1 MVHYPKEFE
10 ISKKL
15 KDGTEIILRSIKPE
29 DEPLWL
35 EMFNNFSES
44 SVWNRFFNI
53 VKDPSHKFR
62 ARFCDINYENEIAIV
77 AISKNENKML
87 GVVRFTLDVDKKSG
101 ELAFI
106 VADPWQNKGL
116 GTMMVEHLINIC
128 RKKKIE
134 TIYSFILPNNYGSIR
149 FLKKLD
155 FKTDYS
161 NEDYVK
167 AFLEIKENFE
177 NN

>member
-1 MVHYPKEFE
+1 MVPYPKEFE
-10 ISKKL
+10 ITKKL
-15 KDGTEIILRSIKPE
+15 KDGTEVLLRSIKPE

-53 VKDPSHKFR
+53 VKDPSHQFR
-62 ARFCDINYENEIAIV
+62 TRFCDINYENEIAIV
-77 AISKNENKML
+77 AISHNNGNKML

-106 VADPWQNKGL
+106 VADPWQGLGL

-128 RKKKIE
+128 RQKKID
-134 TIYSFILPNNYGSIR
+134 TIYSFMLPNNYGAIR
-149 FLKKLD
+149 FLKRLN
-155 FKTDYS
+155 FRTDYS
-161 NEDYVK
+161 NEDFVK
-167 AFLEIKENFE
+167 AFLQIK
-177 NN
+177 

>member
-1 MVHYPKEFE
+1 MHSYPKEFE
-10 ISKKL
+10 ITKKL
-15 KDGTEIILRSIKPE
+15 NDGTEILLRSIKPE

-35 EMFNNFSES
+35 GMFNNFSES
-44 SVWNRFFNI
+44 SIWNRFFNV
-53 VKDPSHKFR
+53 VKDPSHQFR
-62 ARFCDINYENEIAIV
+62 VRFCDINYENEIAIV
-77 AISKNENKML
+77 ALLTKNGDKML
-87 GVVRFTLDVDKKSG
+87 GVVRFTLDAGKKSG

-106 VADPWQNKGL
+106 VTDPWQGKGL

-134 TIYSFILPNNYGSIR
+134 SIYSFILPNNYGAIR

-155 FKTDYS
+155 FRTDYS

-167 AFLEIKENFE
+167 AFLEIK
-177 NN
+177 

>member
-1 MVHYPKEFE
+1 MVSYPKEFE
-10 ISKKL
+10 ITKKL
-15 KDGTEIILRSIKPE
+15 KNETEILLRSIKPE

-53 VKDPSHKFR
+53 VKDPSHQFR

-77 AISKNENKML
+77 AISHDNGNKML
-87 GVVRFTLDVDKKSG
+87 GVVRFTLDADKKSG

-106 VADPWQNKGL
+106 VADPWQCLGL

-134 TIYSFILPNNYGSIR
+134 TIYSFMLPNNYGAIR
-149 FLKKLD
+149 FLKKLG
-155 FKTDYS
+155 FRNDYS
-161 NEDYVK
+161 NEDFVK
-167 AFLEIKENFE
+167 AFFQIK
-177 NN
+177 

>member
-1 MVHYPKEFE
+1 MVHYPSEYE
-10 ISKKL
+10 SNRKL
-15 KDGTEIILRSIKPE
+15 KDGTEILLRSIKPE

-53 VKDPSHKFR
+53 VKDPSHQFR
-62 ARFCDINYENEIAIV
+62 VRFCDINYENEIAIV

-87 GVVRFTLDVDKKSG
+87 GVVRFTFDVDKKSG

-106 VADPWQNKGL
+106 VADPWQDKGL
-116 GTMMVEHLINIC
+116 GTMMVEHLITIC
-128 RKKKIE
+128 RTKKIE
-134 TIYSFILPNNYGSIR
+134 TIYSFILPNNYGAIR

-161 NEDYVK
+161 HDDYVK
-167 AFLEIKENFE
+167 AFREIK
-177 NN
+177 